1 MNLTIA
7 KSSLLAMVSVML
19 VCTIIISTMAPAFAL
34 TKYFNCTTRAANKHG
49 DLTLED
55 VNECYYKIFKGARKY
70 YPNETSVLDMPNK

>member
-1 MNLTIA
+1 
-7 KSSLLAMVSVML
+7 
-19 VCTIIISTMAPAFAL
+19 MAPAFAL